1 MVTHE
6 ALQYLHTSLTF
17 LLLQRAW
24 LFSTLCHAIATAA
37 MLPGEL
43 EDVICLLSVCVAH
56 LLLDPQSKT
65 LFQAKFVKKNHR
77 AGLKS
82 QALSRPCFDIYLI
95 SKLCKGANEQVK
107 PRFTTTSRATTSKNN
122 VRKSLNN

>member
-6 ALQYLHTSLTF
+6 ALQYLHTSLTY
-17 LLLQRAW
+17 LLQPVHGFFPPSAI
-24 LFSTLCHAIATAA
+24 IATAA

-65 LFQAKFVKKNHR
+65 LFQAKFVKKKPPR
-77 AGLKS
+77 WLEKPGFIKTMLRYLRGCAIKSGLGV
-82 QALSRPCFDIYLI
+82 QTLNFLLILGLLRPTIYQI
-95 SKLCKGANEQVK
+95 NGN
-107 PRFTTTSRATTSKNN
+107 
-122 VRKSLNN
+122 